1 MNLNTLQFS
10 KVVETAKSKT
20 NDKRWINAI
29 DRASEAI
36 LSGDLVIT
44 ELMDYSLVTSPNG
57 SYRVN
62 GHCECRAAQRGHSEC
77 YHRAG
82 VRLMA
87 LYHEAERESV
97 TTKVTEKAPSRSDLI
112 EDIKRTWKDRFP
124 TINLGDEL
132 MSRFKRNSL
141 EMLSVDFLMAIRAVI
156 A

>member
-1 MNLNTLQFS
+1 MTLDITKFN

-20 NDKRWINAI
+20 NDKRWQNAI
-29 DRASEAI
+29 DKASEAI

-44 ELMDYSLVTSPNG
+44 QLMDYSLVTSPNG

-62 GHCECRAAQRGHSEC
+62 GHCECRASQHGHKEC

-87 LYHEAERESV
+87 LYNEEERASV
-97 TTKVTEKAPSRSDLI
+97 TPKVTEKVPSRSDLI
-112 EDIKRTWKDRFP
+112 NDIKETWSTKFP
-124 TINLGDEL
+124 TLSLGDEL
-132 MSRFKRNSL
+132 MKRFKRNSL
-141 EMLSVDFLMAIRAVI
+141 EMLSIDFLMAVKAVI

>member
-1 MNLNTLQFS
+1 MTINQAQFS

-97 TTKVTEKAPSRSDLI
+97 TTKVTETVSAS
-112 EDIKRTWKDRFP
+112 W
-124 TINLGDEL
+124 
-132 MSRFKRNSL
+132 
-141 EMLSVDFLMAIRAVI
+141 
-156 A
+156 